1 MDSGKWQP
9 EMGPLWPREKGPP
22 GEVRLSVRQGL
33 YRLGRA
39 ALALALVTTV
49 GAGPAQGQGRSRF
62 ECLDPDKRAV
72 SRIVGG
78 TDAPREMAPWQ
89 VSLQLSARDGWRHI
103 CGGSLIHPSWV
114 LTAAHCL
121 FDGRGRLRGADSF
134 SVLHGSQSLSSG
146 GDRRR
151 AERLI
156 PHERYRGGGPA
167 SQGNDIALIRLEAPL
182 PVSRSEIVQL
192 QSRQLEANF
201 GFPGACSVVTG
212 WGSVDAWEPG
222 RDRAEARGLP
232 DRLRAVDLPIIDNAT
247 CAEVYPGRIADGQ
260 VCAGYA
266 QGTMDSCQGDSG
278 GPLVVPGGPTGWTQI
293 GVVSFGRG
301 CAQPGAYGVY
311 TRVSHYI
318 DWILQQTS
326 R

>member
-1 MDSGKWQP
+1 MRTRGR
-9 EMGPLWPREKGPP
+9 MG
-22 GEVRLSVRQGL
+22 GEQRRSVRRG
-33 YRLGRA
+33 RLRPGRA
-39 ALALALVTTV
+39 ALATVLVSAV
-49 GAGPAQGQGRSRF
+49 GAGAAEGQGRSRF
-62 ECLDPDKRAV
+62 ECLDPGKRTV

-78 TDAPREMAPWQ
+78 TEAPREMAPWQ
-89 VSLQLSARDGWRHI
+89 VSLQLTARDGGWRHV

-121 FDGRGRLRGADSF
+121 YDGRGRLREADDV
-134 SVLHGSQSLSSG
+134 SVVHGSQSLSSG
-146 GDRRR
+146 GARRR

-156 PHERYRGGGPA
+156 PHERYRGGGSG
-167 SQGNDIALIRLEAPL
+167 SQGNDIALIRLSAPL
-182 PVSRSEIVQL
+182 PVSRSETVQL

-222 RDRAEARGLP
+222 RDRAEARALP

-266 QGTMDSCQGDSG
+266 QGTRDSCQGDSG

-293 GVVSFGRG
+293 GIVSFGRG

-311 TRVSHYI
+311 TRISHYI
-318 DWILQQTS
+318 DWILRQTS

>member
-1 MDSGKWQP
+1 MRISK
-9 EMGPLWPREKGPP
+9 EIA
-22 GEVRLSVRQGL
+22 GEQRRATRPCAILLVGLVSAVGADAVRGQGL
-33 YRLGRA
+33 
-39 ALALALVTTV
+39 
-49 GAGPAQGQGRSRF
+49 SRF
-62 ECLDPDKRAV
+62 ECIDPDKRV
-72 SRIVGG
+72 VTRIVGG
-78 TDAPREMAPWQ
+78 SVAPRDMAPWQ
-89 VSLQLSARDGWRHI
+89 VSLQLDFDGRWRHV
-103 CGGSLIHPSWV
+103 CGGSLIHPAWV

-121 FDGRGRLRGADSF
+121 FDGRGALRPSARV
-134 SVLHGSQSLSSG
+134 SVVHGTQSLSSG
-146 GDRRR
+146 GVRRVADR
-151 AERLI
+151 LV

-167 SQGNDIALIRLEAPL
+167 SQGDDIGLIRLSSPFPAA
-182 PVSRSEIVQL
+182 RAQTVQL

-212 WGSVDAWEPG
+212 WGSVEAWVPG
-222 RDRAEARGLP
+222 RDRSARRAFP
-232 DRLRAVDLPIIDNAT
+232 DRLRAVDLPIVDNAT
-247 CAEVYPGRIADGQ
+247 CAESYGRVAPGQ

-318 DWILQQTS
+318 DWILDRTS
-326 R
+326 Q

>member
-1 MDSGKWQP
+1 MDSGKRQP
-9 EMGPLWPREKGPP
+9 EMGTLWPREKGPP
-22 GEVRLSVRQGL
+22 GEVRRSVRQGL

-39 ALALALVTTV
+39 ALASALVTTV
-49 GAGPAQGQGRSRF
+49 GAGAAQAQGRSRF

-121 FDGRGRLRGADSF
+121 FDGRGRLRGADAF

-146 GDRRR
+146 GERRR
-151 AERLI
+151 AERLV

-167 SQGNDIALIRLEAPL
+167 SQGNDIALIRLQAPL
-182 PVSRSEIVQL
+182 PVSRSETVQL

-222 RDRAEARGLP
+222 RDRSDARRLP

-266 QGTMDSCQGDSG
+266 QGTMDSCQGDS
-278 GPLVVPGGPTGWTQI
+278 
-293 GVVSFGRG
+293 
-301 CAQPGAYGVY
+301 
-311 TRVSHYI
+311 
-318 DWILQQTS
+318 
-326 R
+326 

>member
-1 MDSGKWQP
+1 MRGKNWNA
-9 EMGPLWPREKGPP
+9 
-22 GEVRLSVRQGL
+22 RQVQSSPWM
-33 YRLGRA
+33 RTD
-39 ALALALVTTV
+39 LAWRVLTTWLLVGTV
-49 GAGPAQGQGRSRF
+49 GIGAAGGQGRDRF
-62 ECLDPDKRAV
+62 ECLNPDRRTV

-78 TDAPREMAPWQ
+78 SEAPRDMAPWQ
-89 VSLQLSARDGWRHI
+89 VSLQLDVDGRCRHV
-103 CGGSLIHPSWV
+103 CGGSLVHPSWV

-121 FDGRGRLRGADSF
+121 FDRGGTLRRAAQV
-134 SVLHGSQSLSSG
+134 SVVHGTQSLAAG
-146 GDRRR
+146 GARRV
-151 AERLI
+151 AERLV

-167 SQGNDIALIRLEAPL
+167 GQPNDIALIRLSSPFPA
-182 PVSRSEIVQL
+182 SRAQTVQL

-212 WGSVDAWEPG
+212 WGSTEAWEPG
-222 RDRAEARGLP
+222 RARSDARRLP
-232 DRLRAVDLPIIDNAT
+232 DHLRAVDLPIVDNAT
-247 CAEVYPGRIADGQ
+247 CAEVYPGRITAGQ

-278 GPLVVPGGPTGWTQI
+278 GPLVVPGGPTGWTQV

-311 TRVSHYI
+311 TRVSSYI
-318 DWILQQTS
+318 DWILEQTS

>member
-1 MDSGKWQP
+1 MHTRGRT
-9 EMGPLWPREKGPP
+9 G
-22 GEVRLSVRQGL
+22 GEQRRLVRLGFS
-33 YRLGRA
+33 RLGCA
-39 ALALALVTTV
+39 VLMFVLVSTV
-49 GAGPAQGQGRSRF
+49 GAAQGQSRF
-62 ECLDPDKRAV
+62 ECLDPDKRTV

-78 TDAPREMAPWQ
+78 TVAPQEMAPWQ
-89 VSLQLSARDGWRHI
+89 VSLQLDSRGRWRHV

-121 FDGRGRLRGADSF
+121 FDGNGSLRGADEV
-134 SVLHGSQSLSSG
+134 SVVHGSQSLSSG
-146 GDRRR
+146 GERRL
-151 AERLI
+151 AEQLI

-167 SQGNDIALIRLEAPL
+167 GQGNDVALIRLSAPL
-182 PVSRSEIVQL
+182 PVSRSQTVQL

-212 WGSVDAWEPG
+212 WGSVEARG
-222 RDRAEARGLP
+222 LAAGRAEGRGLP

-266 QGTMDSCQGDSG
+266 EGTMDSCQGDSG

-293 GVVSFGRG
+293 GIVSFGRG
-301 CAQPGAYGVY
+301 CAQAGAYGVY